1 MAYPSKTSG
10 LSRHRLRA
18 LLIAPPLLF
27 LCCLYC
33 AVVYAQESS
42 DPLSSLS
49 VEAQSI
55 VLSINRIRSER
66 GLAPLAVHPLLNQAA
81 QAHVDDMV
89 ARRRYGH
96 RGGDG
101 STVAQRIQRAGYPLV
116 GRPGENWVAVRDAE
130 RAIRW
135 WMNDAPHRAN
145 ILNPRWREI
154 GVGVAP
160 HPGGWGMIFVT
171 DFTEGSGD
179 QLAELPAVQATAPV
193 EVEPETIDVP
203 PEGID
208 YTVVA
213 GDTLI
218 GIGVRFGVDWPLIA
232 AVNGLTE
239 DSLLQIGQVIRVPGA
254 NTPAPSTAEV
264 TQIVTRQEDTAAIIP
279 AGPYKSYFVQ
289 PGDTLSGIA
298 ARFGVS
304 WRELARANGLGEETV
319 LQVGVVLRIPLP
331 APAADQPPSAATTAT
346 AATTAAATTAATTTA
361 ATTTAA
367 QPAPIPDAPKE
378 TAAATVSAPTSPE
391 PIARTAAV
399 DVSTQQATVAAAALP
414 SGAPTTYVIRAGDT
428 LSRIAARFGISWQEL
443 ARANGLSENDIL
455 AVGSTLVVPQAT
467 GAASGTPARTHIVAN
482 GDTIIAIAQRY
493 GVDWREL
500 LRING
505 LSETSLLRV
514 GQTIRLP

>member
-1 MAYPSKTSG
+1 MG
-10 LSRHRLRA
+10 LSPKIPDSACHRRRA
-18 LLIAPPLLF
+18 LFVAIIF
-27 LCCLYC
+27 LC
-33 AVVYAQESS
+33 VSVVPVYAQAGD
-42 DPLSSLS
+42 DPLAALPA
-49 VEAQSI
+49 EAQSI
-55 VLSINRIRSER
+55 VLAINRIRSER
-66 GLAPLAVHPLLNQAA
+66 GLAPLAVHPLLNRAA
-81 QAHVDDMV
+81 QDHVDDMV

-101 STVAQRIQRAGYPLV
+101 STVTQRIQRTGYALV

-160 HPGGWGMIFVT
+160 HPGGWGMVFVT

-179 QLAELPAVQATAPV
+179 QLAELPAIQAPTLA
-193 EVEPETIDVP
+193 ESEPETIDVP

-232 AVNGLTE
+232 AVNGLTG
-239 DSLLQIGQVIRVPGA
+239 DSLLQIGQVLRIPGA
-254 NTPAPSTAEV
+254 NAPTPTAAEM
-264 TQIVTRQEDTAAIIP
+264 TQIVTRQEDAAAIIP

-298 ARFGVS
+298 TRFGVS

-319 LQVGVVLRIPLP
+319 LQVGVVLRVPLP
-331 APAADQPPSAATTAT
+331 SPDADQSAAA
-346 AATTAAATTAATTTA
+346 
-361 ATTTAA
+361 TAA
-367 QPAPIPDAPKE
+367 QPAQAPGAS
-378 TAAATVSAPTSPE
+378 TGTNAVAANSSVSPE
-391 PIARTAAV
+391 PTARPAAV
-399 DVSTQQATVAAAALP
+399 AASAQQATAASAALP
-414 SGAPTTYVIRAGDT
+414 PEASATYVIRPGDT

-443 ARANGLSENDIL
+443 ARANGLSEHDIL
-455 AVGSTLVVPQAT
+455 AVGGTLVIPQAR
-467 GAASGTPARTHIVAN
+467 GAAGGASARTHTIAN
-482 GDTIIAIAQRY
+482 GDTIISIAQRY

-505 LSETSLLRV
+505 LSETSLLQV

>member
-1 MAYPSKTSG
+1 MD
-10 LSRHRLRA
+10 LSPKIPDSACHRRRA
-18 LLIAPPLLF
+18 LVAAILL
-27 LCCLYC
+27 LCVS
-33 AVVYAQESS
+33 VVPAYAQAGD
-42 DPLSSLS
+42 DPLAALPA
-49 VEAQSI
+49 EAQSI
-55 VLSINRIRSER
+55 VLAINRIRGER
-66 GLAPLAVHPLLNQAA
+66 GLAPLAVHPLLNRAA
-81 QAHVDDMV
+81 QDHVDDMV

-96 RGGDG
+96 RGSDG
-101 STVAQRIQRAGYPLV
+101 STVTQRIQRTGYPLV

-179 QLAELPAVQATAPV
+179 QLAELPAVQAPTPA
-193 EVEPETIDVP
+193 ESEPETIDVP
-203 PEGID
+203 AEGID

-232 AVNGLTE
+232 AVNGLTG
-239 DSLLQIGQVIRVPGA
+239 DSLLQIGQVLRIPGA
-254 NTPAPSTAEV
+254 NAPTPTAAEM
-264 TQIVTRQEDTAAIIP
+264 TQIVTRQEDAAAIIP

-298 ARFGVS
+298 TRFGVS

-319 LQVGVVLRIPLP
+319 LQVGVVLRVPLP
-331 APAADQPPSAATTAT
+331 SPDADQPSSSPSSSPPVAATVAQPAQAPGAPTGTNAVAASPPASPEPAARPAAVAASAQQAT
-346 AATTAAATTAATTTA
+346 AA
-361 ATTTAA
+361 
-367 QPAPIPDAPKE
+367 
-378 TAAATVSAPTSPE
+378 S
-391 PIARTAAV
+391 
-399 DVSTQQATVAAAALP
+399 AALP
-414 SGAPTTYVIRAGDT
+414 PEASATYVIRAGDT
-428 LSRIAARFGISWQEL
+428 LSKIAARFGISWQEL
-443 ARANGLSENDIL
+443 ARANGLSEHDIL
-455 AVGSTLVVPQAT
+455 AVGGTLVIPQAR
-467 GAASGTPARTHIVAN
+467 GAAGGASARAHTIAN
-482 GDTIIAIAQRY
+482 GDTIIALAQRY

-505 LSETSLLRV
+505 LSETSLLQV

>member
-1 MAYPSKTSG
+1 MG
-10 LSRHRLRA
+10 LSSKIAGDACCRIGALILVGA
-18 LLIAPPLLF
+18 LL
-27 LCCLYC
+27 CLN
-33 AVVYAQESS
+33 AVPIQAQAGD
-42 DPLSSLS
+42 DPLATLPA
-49 VEAQSI
+49 EAQSI
-55 VLSINRIRSER
+55 VLAINRIRSER

-96 RGGDG
+96 RGSDG
-101 STVAQRIQRAGYPLV
+101 STVVQRIQRTGYGLV

-160 HPGGWGMIFVT
+160 HPGGWGMLFVT

-179 QLAELPAVQATAPV
+179 QLAELPAVQSATPAAI
-193 EVEPETIDVP
+193 EAETIEVP

-232 AVNGLTE
+232 AANGLTE
-239 DSLLQIGQVIRVPGA
+239 GSLLQIGQVLRIPGA
-254 NTPAPSTAEV
+254 NTAAPSAAEV
-264 TQIVTRQEDTAAIIP
+264 TQIVARQEDATAIIP
-279 AGPYKSYFVQ
+279 AGSYKSYFVQ

-304 WRELARANGLGEETV
+304 WRDLARANGLGEETM

-331 APAADQPPSAATTAT
+331 VPAADQPPPIQVTDAPVGANV
-346 AATTAAATTAATTTA
+346 AAASSL
-361 ATTTAA
+361 
-367 QPAPIPDAPKE
+367 I
-378 TAAATVSAPTSPE
+378 SPE
-391 PIARTAAV
+391 PTARTAAV
-399 DVSTQQATVAAAALP
+399 DPSTQPAAASVAAS
-414 SGAPTTYVIRAGDT
+414 SGEAPTLYVIRGGDT
-428 LSRIAARFGISWQEL
+428 LSGIAARFGIAWQEL

-455 AVGSTLVVPQAT
+455 SVGNTLVIPPARSAVGGTL
-467 GAASGTPARTHIVAN
+467 ARTHTVAS
-482 GDTIIAIAQRY
+482 GDTIITIAQRY
-493 GVDWREL
+493 GVDWREV

-505 LSETSLLRV
+505 LSETSLLQV

>member
-1 MAYPSKTSG
+1 MAHPSKTSG

-18 LLIAPPLLF
+18 LLIAIPLLF
-27 LCCLYC
+27 SCLYS

-55 VLSINRIRSER
+55 VLAINRIRSER

-81 QAHVDDMV
+81 QAHVDEMV

-101 STVAQRIQRAGYPLV
+101 STVTQRIQRTGYPLV
-116 GRPGENWVAVRDAE
+116 GRPGENWVAVRDVE

-179 QLAELPAVQATAPV
+179 QLAGLPAVQDATPA

-232 AVNGLTE
+232 AANGLTE

-254 NTPAPSTAEV
+254 NTPAPSAAEV
-264 TQIVTRQEDTAAIIP
+264 TQIVARQEDTAAIIP

-298 ARFGVS
+298 ARFGLS
-304 WRELARANGLGEETV
+304 WRDLARANGLGEEAV

-331 APAADQPPSAATTAT
+331 APAADQPPPSAAPS
-346 AATTAAATTAATTTA
+346 ATTAAAATTVAAATTTS
-361 ATTTAA
+361 AA
-367 QPAPIPDAPKE
+367 QPAQIPDAPKE
-378 TAAATVSAPTSPE
+378 TNAAAASVSASSEPTARAATVDA
-391 PIARTAAV
+391 
-399 DVSTQQATVAAAALP
+399 STQQATAAAALP
-414 SGAPTTYVIRAGDT
+414 SGTPATYMIRAGDT

-455 AVGSTLVVPQAT
+455 SVGSTLVIPTTSSAVN
-467 GAASGTPARTHIVAN
+467 GAPARTHIVAN

-500 LRING
+500 LRLNG

-514 GQTIRLP
+514 GQVIRLP

>member
-1 MAYPSKTSG
+1 MGLPSKIAG
-10 LSRHRLRA
+10 DACRRIRA
-18 LLIAPPLLF
+18 LILVGALL
-27 LCCLYC
+27 CLN
-33 AVVYAQESS
+33 AVPIYAQAG
-42 DPLSSLS
+42 DDLLATLPA
-49 VEAQSI
+49 EAQSI
-55 VLSINRIRSER
+55 VLAINRIRSER

-81 QAHVDDMV
+81 QAHADDMV

-101 STVAQRIQRAGYPLV
+101 STVTQRIQRTGYGLV

-179 QLAELPAVQATAPV
+179 QLAEPPAVQSATPA
-193 EVEPETIDVP
+193 EIEPETIDVP

-232 AVNGLTE
+232 AANGLTE
-239 DSLLQIGQVIRVPGA
+239 DSLLQIGQVLRIPGA
-254 NTPAPSTAEV
+254 NTLAPSAAEV
-264 TQIVTRQEDTAAIIP
+264 TQIVVRQEDAAAIIP
-279 AGPYKSYFVQ
+279 AGPHKSYFVQ

-304 WRELARANGLGEETV
+304 WQDLARANGLGEETV
-319 LQVGVVLRIPLP
+319 LQVGVVLRVPLP
-331 APAADQPPSAATTAT
+331 APAADQPPPL
-346 AATTAAATTAATTTA
+346 AAA
-361 ATTTAA
+361 AA
-367 QPAPIPDAPKE
+367 QPTQVAE
-378 TAAATVSAPTSPE
+378 APTGANAVAVGSPASPE
-391 PIARTAAV
+391 PPAPMAAA
-399 DVSTQQATVAAAALP
+399 DAPAQQAKASSAALP
-414 SGAPTTYVIRAGDT
+414 PAASATYVIRAGDT
-428 LSRIAARFGISWQEL
+428 LSKIAARFGIAWQEL
-443 ARANGLSENDIL
+443 ARANGLSEDDIL
-455 AVGSTLVVPQAT
+455 SVGSTLLIPQARSVAG
-467 GAASGTPARTHIVAN
+467 GASARTHTVAN
-482 GDTIIAIAQRY
+482 GDTIITIARRY
-493 GVDWREL
+493 GVDWREV

-505 LSETSLLRV
+505 LGETSLLQA

>member
-1 MAYPSKTSG
+1 MAHPSKTSG

-18 LLIAPPLLF
+18 FLTAIPLL
-27 LCCLYC
+27 LLCLYS
-33 AVVYAQESS
+33 AVVYAQASS

-55 VLSINRIRSER
+55 VLAINRIRSER

-101 STVAQRIQRAGYPLV
+101 STVTQRIQRTGYPLV
-116 GRPGENWVAVRDAE
+116 GRPGENWVAVRDVE

-135 WMNDAPHRAN
+135 WMSDAPHRAN

-179 QLAELPAVQATAPV
+179 QLAELPTDQAAASA
-193 EVEPETIDVP
+193 EIEPETIDLP

-254 NTPAPSTAEV
+254 NTPAPPAAQV
-264 TQIVTRQEDTAAIIP
+264 TQIVARQEDAAAIIP

-304 WRELARANGLGEETV
+304 WRELARANGLREETV

-331 APAADQPPSAATTAT
+331 APAADQPPTAAATTMTPAAQPAQIPDAPREANAAAASAPASPEPT
-346 AATTAAATTAATTTA
+346 ARTAAVDASAQQATTAAAT
-361 ATTTAA
+361 
-367 QPAPIPDAPKE
+367 
-378 TAAATVSAPTSPE
+378 
-391 PIARTAAV
+391 
-399 DVSTQQATVAAAALP
+399 LP
-414 SGAPTTYVIRAGDT
+414 SGASTTYTIRAGDT
-428 LSRIAARFGISWQEL
+428 LSGIAARFGISWQEL
-443 ARANGLSENDIL
+443 AQANGLSENDIL
-455 AVGSTLVVPQAT
+455 SVGSTLLLPQARST
-467 GAASGTPARTHIVAN
+467 AGGASARTHTIAN
-482 GDTIIAIAQRY
+482 GDTIITIAQRY

-505 LSETSLLRV
+505 LRETSLLRV